1 MYSPGDSLG
10 FSLAKRENRCY
21 IIKWTL
27 MKGDMS
33 NEGKVVCETY
43 LRKVQSD
50 QKKRFRQN
58 HLRESET
65 QAETGLS
72 VHFHIEHF
80 DN

>member
-1 MYSPGDSLG
+1 
-10 FSLAKRENRCY
+10 
-21 IIKWTL
+21 

-43 LRKVQSD
+43 LRKVQGD